1 MDAPKIT
8 EIHTDNLREAEWN
21 PRKDYGAMAELE
33 ASVRERGILNPLQVR
48 IVTTKLPPA
57 LADYEVF
64 CGHRRLRAAKAVGLE
79 RVPCIVRPCTDQEA
93 HQLAII
99 DNLQREDL
107 GPMDEA
113 LAFGQL
119 RDLGL
124 PEAEIAAR
132 CVPERAGAAAYVH
145 TRLALLELPKDG
157 QAALQRGE
165 LPLTVAAAILRC
177 GPDQRKDAL
186 KLVQAAHAQAAK
198 YRQEPPAA
206 STSIRTIEQQ
216 FMLSLKGAQ
225 FDPADETL
233 VPRGACGPCTYRT
246 GNQGALFGAVE
257 GEDRCTDAKCFRL
270 KLEKTFERRS
280 AAAKK
285 QGLEVIA
292 GKDAKK
298 LFPYAHSGVDS
309 TKFVP
314 VDGQVRDSKYQAVS
328 VAAVLKSA
336 GDQAPKPV
344 LVQSPHDGSIHE
356 VVKRDAV
363 EKLVT
368 KRAAAKTRGKNKR
381 AADDPKAAKAVREER
396 LRQKEAERTGKINEE
411 YARLLGERIASATEA
426 AAADVKLPKKLV
438 GLVAMALVSTGSMVS
453 GERTLQRR
461 QLIKNRNQAWSFK
474 WAAHAATLS
483 LPKQLGLLAELL
495 LDEHIDQAG
504 LEYVKAIGID
514 VKALRKEA
522 EVTVRA
528 SEPAVADEAKK
539 PTAKKGKRKA
549 A

>member
-8 EIHTDNLREAEWN
+8 DVKIDQLREADWN
-21 PRKDYGAMAELE
+21 PRKDYGAMPELE
-33 ASVRERGILNPLQVR
+33 ASIRERGILNPLQVR
-48 IVTTKLPPA
+48 LAGAAKTVTA
-57 LADYEVF
+57 ADADYEVF
-64 CGHRRLRAAKAVGLE
+64 CGHRRLRAAEAVGLE
-79 RVPCIVRPCTDQEA
+79 TVPCIVRPCTDQEA

-124 PEAEIAAR
+124 DEAEIAAR

-177 GPDQRKDAL
+177 GPDQRAAAL
-186 KLVQAAHAQAAK
+186 KLVKEAHANAARYGTDQASAAH
-198 YRQEPPAA
+198 
-206 STSIRTIEQQ
+206 TIRTIKQQ
-216 FMLSLKGAQ
+216 FMLSLKDAQ

-246 GNQGALFGAVE
+246 GNQGALFGDFE

-270 KLEKTFERRS
+270 KLEKTFERRA

-292 GKDAKK
+292 AKDAKK
-298 LFPYAHSGVDS
+298 LFPYRHSGLDS
-309 TKFVP
+309 HQYVP
-314 VDGQVRDSKYQAVS
+314 VDGQVRDSKHLAVS
-328 VAAVLKSA
+328 VATVLKSA
-336 GDQAPKPV
+336 GDQAPKPI
-344 LVQSPHDGSIHE
+344 LVQSPYDGSIHQ
-356 VVKRDAV
+356 VVKREAV

-368 KRAAAKTRGKNKR
+368 KR

-396 LRQKEAERTGKINEE
+396 LRKTEAERSEKIDAEF
-411 YARLLGERIASATEA
+411 ARLLGERIASATET
-426 AAADVKLPKKLV
+426 AAADVKVPKKIA
-438 GLVAMALVSTGSMVS
+438 GLVAIAIAAAATTVS
-453 GERTLQRR
+453 GESTLKRR
-461 QLIKNRNQAWSFK
+461 QLLKAGGSPWNFK
-474 WAAHAATLS
+474 WAAHATSLS
-483 LPKQLGLLAELL
+483 VPRQLGLLAELL
-495 LDEHIDQAG
+495 LEQEIDQSG
-504 LEYVKAIGID
+504 LDYMKGLGID
-514 VKALRKEA
+514 MKALRKEA
-522 EVTVRA
+522 ETTVRA
-528 SEPAVADEAKK
+528 AEPPAAAEPTK
-539 PTAKKGKRKA
+539 PSAKKGKRKA